1 MSEVRFAVVVDGEVA
16 GTFSFDDNN
25 SDSVTSRMIPA
36 LRSNPVVV
44 EDQSLT
50 VKHGWQYDGTTFV
63 NPEA

>member
-50 VKHGWQYDGTTFV
+50 VKHGWLYDGTTFV